1 MPKKRS
7 SGLSAH
13 KRLIIGG
20 IGGIAP
26 ILISLLVVDLNSL
39 ISDLK
44 MMDGIGLVI
53 RCTILIFIGGL
64 VGYLHQ
70 DETEPFKVFQLGIAA
85 PAMLTT
91 AINGY
96 GVVGS
101 GASAYK
107 EMKTTSNFQNSH
119 WSLSI
124 ISSAHAS
131 ETSGNN
137 VKYLN
142 SNAFQ
147 DAKVSNTERFL
158 RGLIGKRISSKGD
171 DWFVIVGSHTS
182 LKKAKQ
188 QVQKLKSQRY
198 MAKIFQP
205 VDGSKHYAVVIGSNL
220 RIADAKSLRQQAI
233 RKGLP
238 KDTYLWRPK
247 I

>member
-1 MPKKRS
+1 MPSKKS
-7 SGLSAH
+7 HTLSTST
-13 KRLIIGG
+13 RLIIGG

-26 ILISLLVVDLNSL
+26 IIISLLVVDLNTL
-39 ISDLK
+39 INDLR
-44 MMDGIGLVI
+44 MMDAIGLAV
-53 RCTILIFIGGL
+53 RVSILVFIGGL

-101 GASAYK
+101 STATYK
-107 EMKTTSNFQNSH
+107 EIHAVNHYQNNN
-119 WSLSI
+119 WSLNI

-131 ETSGNN
+131 DQISRN
-137 VKYLN
+137 VKYIN

-147 DAKVSNTERFL
+147 EQKVSNTERFL
-158 RGLIGKRISSKGD
+158 RGLIGKRVSNKGD
-171 DWFVIVGSHTS
+171 DWFVIAGSHTS
-182 LKKAKQ
+182 EKKAKQ
-188 QVQKLKSQRY
+188 QIAKLNKKNFI
-198 MAKIFQP
+198 AKIFQP
-205 VDGSKHYAVVIGSNL
+205 ADGSKHFAVVIGSNL
-220 RIADAKSLRQQAI
+220 RIADANALRNQAI

-247 I
+247 L